1 MYSWSSLNH
10 FQFVVFIINSH
21 NCQDPVIYDDSAMH
35 IITVSSDSV
44 LNSNHMGVIFVT
56 IFNDKYFI
64 SKLILVR
71 SFFVFFTLRKKTP
84 EQ

>member
-44 LNSNHMGVIFVT
+44 LNSNHMGVILSPFLM
-56 IFNDKYFI
+56 INISFQNLFLFGRFFFN
-64 SKLILVR
+64 
-71 SFFVFFTLRKKTP
+71 LRKKKP

>member
-44 LNSNHMGVIFVT
+44 LNSNHMGVILSPFLM
-56 IFNDKYFI
+56 INI
-64 SKLILVR
+64 SFKTNLSSVG
-71 SFFVFFTLRKKTP
+71 FFLLCGEKNP